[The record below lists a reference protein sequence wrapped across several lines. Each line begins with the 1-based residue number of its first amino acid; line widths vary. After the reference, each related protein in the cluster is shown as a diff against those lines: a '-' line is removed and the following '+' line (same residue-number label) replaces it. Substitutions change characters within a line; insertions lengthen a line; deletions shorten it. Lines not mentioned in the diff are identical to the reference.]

1 MADDAAVSASCS
13 TRGFLFVPEMSRE
26 VAPYRASHL
35 RDFAALQEYSATLPE
50 ETRGWMLA
58 LFVDSDFGLLSVE
71 TIARD
76 SISSTQVSAERL
88 IGRGL
93 RLKAAGFFLVHN
105 HPSGETTPRRIDIG
119 FTRRLAD
126 ICHDYGIPVICHVVV
141 AKGKTTMLGGW

>member
-1 MADDAAVSASCS
+1 MTSPETMAVDAAVSAICS
-13 TRGFLFVPEMSRE
+13 TRGCLFVPEMNRE

-71 TIARD
+71 TIARG
-76 SISSTQVSAERL
+76 STNVANVSVERL

-93 RLKAAGFFLVHN
+93 RLKAVGFLLVHN
-105 HPSGETTPRRIDIG
+105 HPYDPTSSPMKHWRERSP
-119 FTRRLAD
+119 L
-126 ICHDYGIPVICHVVV
+126 
-141 AKGKTTMLGGW
+141 GKAIFVLLGAYLGGLSSN